1 MSGTVLGTLGSE
13 RWVTII
19 FHGSKIS
26 HGSCVLVVSY
36 SRVILK
42 GLRAELVLPGGFTQV
57 TSELSLDLSNSDKGL
72 LLFNLVHH
80 PR

>member
-1 MSGTVLGTLGSE
+1 M
-13 RWVTII
+13 
-19 FHGSKIS
+19 
-26 HGSCVLVVSY
+26 LVVSY
-36 SRVILK
+36 NRVILK
-42 GLRAELVLPGGFTQV
+42 GLRAELVLPGGFTKV